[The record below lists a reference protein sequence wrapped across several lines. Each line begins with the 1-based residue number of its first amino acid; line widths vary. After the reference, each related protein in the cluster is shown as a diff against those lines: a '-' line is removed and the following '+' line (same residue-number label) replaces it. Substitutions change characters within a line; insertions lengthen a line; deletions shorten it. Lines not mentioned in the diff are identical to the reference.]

1 MSAQKANLEI
11 LPLGVQVALGLGLI
25 ALAAFP
31 FVGTDFYTQ
40 MVTRM
45 MIMAIFAMSLDL
57 LQGVTGLVSLG
68 HAAYFG
74 LAGYALAF
82 LTPQGEAV
90 SLWWTLPVAVL
101 ASGLA
106 ALIIGFFVV
115 RTHGIYFIMVTMA
128 FAQMVFYLFFD
139 NKVLGGSDG
148 LYINFKPAADIFGWV
163 PFDLENKRTLYYF
176 TLAAVLGVYAFLR
189 RLLWSPFGRAL
200 AGIRVNEHRMRA
212 MGFGTF
218 GYKLAAFTLAGALA
232 GLAGYLWGAQT
243 GYINPELM
251 GFHMSAHAIM
261 MVILGGMGNFAG
273 AIVGAFAFEYLL
285 HVFKDL
291 PQVGSVNLGKHW
303 QLWMGLFIV
312 LLVTAFWVWSSVSV
326 NVRSRPMSEVL
337 LSAKNLTKRF
347 GGLAAVNDVSLEL
360 VRNHIH
366 AVIGP
371 NGAGKSTLTNLLSGD
386 LPPTTGSVTLG
397 GHDVTGWSPEKIS
410 ARGLGRSYQKTNI
423 FLPFSVWENVRL
435 AAQSREPHTFRLI
448 SRATDFVAVNART
461 ERAIELS
468 GLKDRRSSIAGTI
481 SHGEQRQLEIAMTLA
496 TEPQVVLLDEPLA
509 GMGTVEAERMVALL
523 LAIKKDHGILLVE
536 HDMDAVFA
544 LADRLTVMVNGQVIA
559 SGTPAEI
566 RADAGVQAAY
576 LGEEH

>member
-1 MSAQKANLEI
+1 MSTTTANLEV
-11 LPLGVQVALGLGLI
+11 LPRGVQVALALGLV

-31 FVGTDFYTQ
+31 FAGTDFYTQ

-90 SLWWTLPVAVL
+90 SLWWTLPLAVM

-106 ALIIGFFVV
+106 ALVIGFFVV

-148 LYINFKPAADIFGWV
+148 LYINFKPGTAFFGWV
-163 PFDLENKRTLYYF
+163 PFDLDNKLTLYYF
-176 TLAAVLGVYAFLR
+176 TLALLLGVYAFLR
-189 RLLWSPFGRAL
+189 CLLWSPFGRAL

-212 MGFGTF
+212 MGYGVF
-218 GYKLAAFTLAGALA
+218 GYKLTAFTLAGSVA

-251 GFHMSAHAIM
+251 GFHMSAHVIM

-291 PQVGSVNLGKHW
+291 PQIGAVNLGKHW

-312 LLVTAFWVWSSVSV
+312 LLVTFAP
-326 NVRSRPMSEVL
+326 RGIL
-337 LSAKNLTKRF
+337 
-347 GGLAAVNDVSLEL
+347 GLANKFMKRKA
-360 VRNHIH
+360 
-366 AVIGP
+366 
-371 NGAGKSTLTNLLSGD
+371 
-386 LPPTTGSVTLG
+386 TG
-397 GHDVTGWSPEKIS
+397 HE
-410 ARGLGRSYQKTNI
+410 
-423 FLPFSVWENVRL
+423 
-435 AAQSREPHTFRLI
+435 
-448 SRATDFVAVNART
+448 
-461 ERAIELS
+461 
-468 GLKDRRSSIAGTI
+468 
-481 SHGEQRQLEIAMTLA
+481 
-496 TEPQVVLLDEPLA
+496 
-509 GMGTVEAERMVALL
+509 
-523 LAIKKDHGILLVE
+523 
-536 HDMDAVFA
+536 
-544 LADRLTVMVNGQVIA
+544 
-559 SGTPAEI
+559 
-566 RADAGVQAAY
+566 
-576 LGEEH
+576 

>member
-1 MSAQKANLEI
+1 MSAQQANLEV
-11 LPLGVQVALGLGLI
+11 LPVSIKLVLGMGLI
-25 ALAAFP
+25 ALLAFP
-31 FVGTDFYTQ
+31 FVGTPFYTE

-128 FAQMVFYLFFD
+128 FAQMVFFLFFD

-148 LYINFKPAADIFGWV
+148 LYINFKPSAVIFGWV
-163 PFDLENKRTLYYF
+163 PFDLDNKRALYYF
-176 TLAAVLGVYAFLR
+176 TLAALLATYVFLR
-189 RLLWSPFGRAL
+189 RLLFSPFGRTL
-200 AGIRVNEHRMRA
+200 SGIRVNEHRMRA
-212 MGFGTF
+212 MGYGVF
-218 GYKLAAFTLAGALA
+218 GYKLAAFSVAGALA
-232 GLAGYLWGAQT
+232 GLAGYLWGAQS

-291 PQVGSVNLGKHW
+291 PQVGRVNLGKHW

-312 LLVTAFWVWSSVSV
+312 LLVTFAP
-326 NVRSRPMSEVL
+326 R
-337 LSAKNLTKRF
+337 
-347 GGLAAVNDVSLEL
+347 
-360 VRNHIH
+360 
-366 AVIGP
+366 
-371 NGAGKSTLTNLLSGD
+371 
-386 LPPTTGSVTLG
+386 
-397 GHDVTGWSPEKIS
+397 
-410 ARGLGRSYQKTNI
+410 
-423 FLPFSVWENVRL
+423 
-435 AAQSREPHTFRLI
+435 
-448 SRATDFVAVNART
+448 
-461 ERAIELS
+461 
-468 GLKDRRSSIAGTI
+468 
-481 SHGEQRQLEIAMTLA
+481 
-496 TEPQVVLLDEPLA
+496 
-509 GMGTVEAERMVALL
+509 
-523 LAIKKDHGILLVE
+523 GILGLFE
-536 HDMDAVFA
+536 KLMK
-544 LADRLTVMVNGQVIA
+544 R
-559 SGTPAEI
+559 
-566 RADAGVQAAY
+566 RGVSN
-576 LGEEH
+576 E

>member
-1 MSAQKANLEI
+1 MSAPRANLEA
-11 LPLGVQVALGLGLI
+11 LPRSVQVLLVFGAV

-31 FVGTDFYTQ
+31 FAGSDFYVQ

-101 ASGLA
+101 ASALA
-106 ALIIGFFVV
+106 ALVIGFFVV

-139 NKVLGGSDG
+139 NKALGGSDG
-148 LYINFKPAADIFGWV
+148 LYINFKPDSSIFGV
-163 PFDLENKRTLYYF
+163 SLFDLENKRVFYYF
-176 TLAAVLGVYAFLR
+176 TLAVLLLAYLFLR

-218 GYKLAAFTLAGALA
+218 GYKLSAFTLAGGVA

-261 MVILGGMGNFAG
+261 MIILGGMGNFAG
-273 AIVGAFAFEYLL
+273 AILGAFAFEYLL

-291 PQVGSVNLGKHW
+291 PTVGTVNIGKHW

-312 LLVTAFWVWSSVSV
+312 AVVVFAPRGLL
-326 NVRSRPMSEVL
+326 
-337 LSAKNLTKRF
+337 
-347 GGLAAVNDVSLEL
+347 GLAE
-360 VRNHIH
+360 
-366 AVIGP
+366 
-371 NGAGKSTLTNLLSGD
+371 
-386 LPPTTGSVTLG
+386 
-397 GHDVTGWSPEKIS
+397 
-410 ARGLGRSYQKTNI
+410 
-423 FLPFSVWENVRL
+423 RL
-435 AAQSREPHTFRLI
+435 A
-448 SRATDFVAVNART
+448 
-461 ERAIELS
+461 
-468 GLKDRRSSIAGTI
+468 RRKPG
-481 SHGEQRQLEIAMTLA
+481 
-496 TEPQVVLLDEPLA
+496 
-509 GMGTVEAERMVALL
+509 
-523 LAIKKDHGILLVE
+523 
-536 HDMDAVFA
+536 
-544 LADRLTVMVNGQVIA
+544 ADDV
-559 SGTPAEI
+559 
-566 RADAGVQAAY
+566 
-576 LGEEH
+576 